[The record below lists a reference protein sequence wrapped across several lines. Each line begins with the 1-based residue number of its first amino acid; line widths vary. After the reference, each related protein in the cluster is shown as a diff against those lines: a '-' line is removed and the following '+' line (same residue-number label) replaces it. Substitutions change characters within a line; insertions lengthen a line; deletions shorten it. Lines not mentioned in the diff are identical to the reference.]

1 MLVWIGRDDS
11 MAGSPWVVDITQET
25 FQEQVVDR
33 SHERPVVVDYW
44 APWCGPCRALG
55 PVLEALAIE
64 KNGDFVLAKV
74 NTQDNQDLARA
85 FQISS
90 IPVVFAIRGGKM
102 VDRFEGML
110 PEAEIRQFIDRLTPS
125 EAETQ
130 AATAL
135 ELEGRDPGAAETA
148 YRQLVAANPDDL
160 AARVGL
166 ARVLL
171 HSEGND
177 AEALSLLAPVE
188 GTDHAT
194 EAERLRAVIA
204 VRAAPHTDADLAAA
218 QATVAA
224 TPDAA
229 PARLE
234 LGRVLAARGQYLP
247 AMDVLLVAAELDKP
261 LGATQVRELMVTIF
275 TILGARSPESDDYR
289 GRLRSLL
296 Y

>member
-1 MLVWIGRDDS
+1 
-11 MAGSPWVVDITQET
+11 MAGSPWVVDVTAET

-33 SHERPVVVDYW
+33 SHERPVVVDFW

-64 KNGDFVLAKV
+64 KDGAFVLAKV
-74 NTQDNQDLARA
+74 NTDDNQDLAGA
-85 FQISS
+85 FEVSS
-90 IPVVFAIRGGKM
+90 IPAVFAIRNGKM

-110 PEAEIRQFIDRLTPS
+110 PEAELRQFVDRLAPS
-125 EAETQ
+125 EAETE
-130 AATAL
+130 AAVAL
-135 ELEGRDPGAAETA
+135 ELEGRDPAAAETA
-148 YRQLVAANPDDL
+148 YRKMVAANPDDL

-171 HSEGND
+171 GSEGNE
-177 AEALSLLAPVE
+177 AEALSLLAPVD
-188 GTDHAT
+188 GSDQAP
-194 EAERLRAVIA
+194 EAERLRAVISL
-204 VRAAPHTDADLAAA
+204 REAPHTDADLAAA

-224 TPDAA
+224 TPEAA
-229 PARLE
+229 PAHLE
-234 LGRVLAARGQYLP
+234 LGRVLAARGEYLP
-247 AMDVLLVAAELDKP
+247 AMDVLLVAAELDKR